1 MGVFAGVVVPL
12 ALAVLAFMLGRRE
25 LALYREGDE
34 FGSDLFVYSKGRLW
48 RRMTGIGVLVALAL
62 TLVALEFLPFRS
74 GPALSIYVALLVTEV
89 AALVVLPLIDLWE
102 TAKTAD
108 SADLTRQGDPDR
120 RTRSRPRRPR

>member
-1 MGVFAGVVVPL
+1 MGLFAGVVVPL
-12 ALAVLAFMLGRRE
+12 ALGVLAFIMGRRE
-25 LALYREGDE
+25 LALYRAGDE
-34 FGSDLFVYSKGRLW
+34 FGSDLFVYSKGRLV

-74 GPALSIYVALLVTEV
+74 GSALTIYMALLVTEV

-108 SADLTRQGDPDR
+108 SSDLTRQGDPDR